1 MGSER
6 GAIVR
11 PARDADSYSK
21 LTNGGKQMR
30 RSGLMI
36 ACAIMT
42 LIFAA
47 VAFAQS
53 GDEKD
58 LPYVKRTTLAVRYAE
73 NKKTS
78 VNLTGTSLAPRV
90 LGKVDV
96 EYKKN
101 DARIKLKVENLDS
114 PQTFGPFYTTFVVW
128 AVTPEGQTEN
138 LMELPS
144 GYAAEIQTQ
153 SSAQTFGVIISA
165 EPHNAVKMPSR
176 KVVAETALPKKAD
189 YGVQTTQAEYRVD
202 KGRFYETQED
212 SILKADYTTPR
223 LVLGA
228 RRSID
233 IARRAGAKEFAREE
247 FRQAEEKLLT
257 LEQIWPHNLK
267 IETKFSGL
275 ARDVMRLSQVARDLS
290 VEREEQARIEDER
303 QERIRR
309 LEEARAQ
316 AEAAKAEAERAKLE
330 AERIRAEAELSRA
343 RAEVAKADAEK
354 AERAAAEER
363 ARREEAT
370 RESERAQLAAKQ
382 REEAALLETERAR
395 AETERA
401 RQAAESAKRERDAA
415 LQKLYVSLSEILDT
429 KRETRGFIV
438 NLGDVLFDTG
448 RATLKPTARE
458 QLSKLA
464 GILLAYP
471 GQLTLE
477 IEGHTDSVGTDEL
490 NNKLSLDRAQSVSAY
505 LTTAGVKAER
515 VKAVRGF
522 GKSKPVASNTTAAGR
537 QMNRRVEIVID
548 DSEAQAKQQ

>member
-1 MGSER
+1 M
-6 GAIVR
+6 
-11 PARDADSYSK
+11 K
-21 LTNGGKQMR
+21 

-36 ACAIMT
+36 ACAILT
-42 LIFAA
+42 LTFAA

-58 LPYVKRTTLAVRYAE
+58 LPYVTRTTLAVRYME

-90 LGKVDV
+90 LGKVAV
-96 EYKKN
+96 EYKKSS
-101 DARIKLKVENLDS
+101 ARIKLEIENLS
-114 PQTFGPFYTTFVVW
+114 NPQAFGPFYTTFVVW

-138 LMELPS
+138 LMELPT

-153 SSAQTFGVIISA
+153 SLAQTFGVIISA
-165 EPHNAVKMPSR
+165 EPHSAVKLPSQ
-176 KVVAETALPKKAD
+176 KVVAETTLPKNSTSVA
-189 YGVQTTQAEYRVD
+189 QTTQAEYRVD
-202 KGRFYETQED
+202 KGRFYETEED
-212 SILKADYTTPR
+212 SILKPDYTTPR

-228 RRSID
+228 RRSLD
-233 IARRAGAKEFAREE
+233 ISRRAGAKEFARDE
-247 FRQAEEKLLT
+247 FREAEMKLAE
-257 LEQIWPHNLK
+257 LERVWPYNLK
-267 IETKFSGL
+267 AETKFSGL
-275 ARDVMRLSQVARDLS
+275 ARDVTRLAQVARDLA
-290 VEREEQARIEDER
+290 VERETQARIEDER

-316 AEAAKAEAERAKLE
+316 AEAAKAEAERIKLE
-330 AERIRAEAELSRA
+330 AERMRAEAELSKA

-370 RESERAQLAAKQ
+370 RQAEAAQLAAKA
-382 REEAALLETERAR
+382 REEAAILETERAR

-401 RQAAESAKRERDAA
+401 KQAAESAKRERDAA

-448 RATLKPTARE
+448 RATLKSTARE
-458 QLSKLA
+458 KLSKLA

-477 IEGHTDSVGTDEL
+477 VEGHTDSVGSDEL
-490 NNKLSLDRAQSVSAY
+490 NNRLSTNRAQSVSDY
-505 LTTAGVKAER
+505 LTTAGVKPER
-515 VKAVRGF
+515 VKGVRGF
-522 GKSKPVASNTTAAGR
+522 GKTKPIASNNTAAGR
-537 QMNRRVEIVID
+537 QMNRRVEVVID
-548 DSEAQAKQQ
+548 DSEAQARQQ

>member
-1 MGSER
+1 METTDIYVCPTEIEESVPRAVASESQS
-6 GAIVR
+6 AAP
-11 PARDADSYSK
+11 PATARCADSYSK

-36 ACAIMT
+36 ACVILT
-42 LIFAA
+42 LTFGE
-47 VAFAQS
+47 VAFAQT
-53 GDEKD
+53 GGEKD
-58 LPYVKRTTLAVRYAE
+58 LPYTKRTTLAVRYAE

-114 PQTFGPFYTTFVVW
+114 PQTFGPCYTTFVVW
-128 AVTPEGQTEN
+128 AVTPEGQAEN

-165 EPHNAVKMPSR
+165 EPHSAVKMPSK
-176 KVVAETALPKKAD
+176 KVVAETALPKKSD
-189 YGVQTTQAEYRVD
+189 YGVQTTQAEYRAD
-202 KGRFYETQED
+202 KGNFYETQED

-247 FRQAEEKLLT
+247 FRQAEEKLIT
-257 LEQIWPHNLK
+257 LEQIWPYNLK

-275 ARDVMRLSQVARDLS
+275 ARDVMRLSQVARDLA
-290 VEREEQARIEDER
+290 VERESQARIEDER

-316 AEAAKAEAERAKLE
+316 AEAAKAEAERVKLE
-330 AERIRAEAELSRA
+330 AERMRAEAELSKA
-343 RAEVAKADAEK
+343 RAEVAKADGEK
-354 AERAAAEER
+354 
-363 ARREEAT
+363 
-370 RESERAQLAAKQ
+370 
-382 REEAALLETERAR
+382 AALLETERAR

-401 RQAAESAKRERDAA
+401 RQAAESAKRERDTA
-415 LQKLYVSLSEILDT
+415 LQRLYVSLSEILDT

-448 RATLKPTARE
+448 RATLK
-458 QLSKLA
+458 
-464 GILLAYP
+464 
-471 GQLTLE
+471 
-477 IEGHTDSVGTDEL
+477 IEGHTDSVGSDEL
-490 NNKLSLDRAQSVSAY
+490 NNKLSLNRAQSVGDY
-505 LTTAGVKAER
+505 LTTAGVKSER

-522 GKSKPVASNTTAAGR
+522 GKSKPVATNGTAAGR

-548 DSEAQAKQQ
+548 DAQAQAKQQ

>member
-1 MGSER
+1 METTDIYVCPTEIEESAPRAAASE
-6 GAIVR
+6 APSATP
-11 PARDADSYSK
+11 PATAHTDSYSK
-21 LTNGGKQMR
+21 LTNGGKMIR
-30 RSGLMI
+30 TGLMI
-36 ACAIMT
+36 ACAIMSLT
-42 LIFAA
+42 FAA
-47 VAFAQS
+47 VAFAQN

-58 LPYVKRTTLAVRYAE
+58 LSYVKRTTLAVRYAE

-114 PQTFGPFYTTFVVW
+114 PQTFGPFYTTFVIW

-144 GYAAEIQTQ
+144 GYAAEVQTQ

-165 EPHNAVKMPSR
+165 EPHSAVKMPSR

-189 YGVQTTQAEYRVD
+189 YGVQTTQAEYRAD
-202 KGRFYETQED
+202 KGAFYETQED

-247 FRQAEEKLLT
+247 FRQAEEKLIT
-257 LEQIWPHNLK
+257 LEQIWPYNLK

-275 ARDVMRLSQVARDLS
+275 ARDVMRLSQVSRDLA
-290 VEREEQARIEDER
+290 VERESQARIEDER

-316 AEAAKAEAERAKLE
+316 AEAAKAEAERVKLE
-330 AERIRAEAELSRA
+330 AERARAEAELSKA
-343 RAEVAKADAEK
+343 RAEVAKAEAEK

-363 ARREEAT
+363 ARREEAA
-370 RESERAQLAAKQ
+370 RQAENAQLVAKAREDAA
-382 REEAALLETERAR
+382 RLETERAR

-401 RQAAESAKRERDAA
+401 RQAAESAKQAAESAKRERDAA

-448 RATLKPTARE
+448 RATLKPAARE
-458 QLSKLA
+458 KLSKLA

-477 IEGHTDSVGTDEL
+477 IEGQ
-490 NNKLSLDRAQSVSAY
+490 DR
-505 LTTAGVKAER
+505 
-515 VKAVRGF
+515 
-522 GKSKPVASNTTAAGR
+522 KS
-537 QMNRRVEIVID
+537 
-548 DSEAQAKQQ
+548 

>member
-1 MGSER
+1 MGSDG
-6 GAIVR
+6 GAVGG
-11 PARDADSYSK
+11 PAHGAGSYSK
-21 LTNGGKQMR
+21 LTNGGKEMR

-36 ACAIMT
+36 ACVIMT
-42 LIFAA
+42 LTFVA
-47 VAFAQS
+47 VAFAQT

-73 NKKTS
+73 NRKTS

-114 PQTFGPFYTTFVVW
+114 PQTFGPFYTTFVIW

-144 GYAAEIQTQ
+144 GYAAEVQTQ

-165 EPHNAVKMPSR
+165 EPHSAVKMPSR
-176 KVVAETALPKKAD
+176 KVVAETALPKKSD
-189 YGVQTTQAEYRVD
+189 SGVQTTQAEYRVD
-202 KGRFYETQED
+202 KGAFYDTRED

-228 RRSID
+228 RRSLD
-233 IARRAGAKEFAREE
+233 IARRAGAKEYAPDE
-247 FRQAEEKLLT
+247 FKQAEEKLVT
-257 LEQIWPHNLK
+257 LEQIWPYNLK
-267 IETKFSGL
+267 NDTRFSGL
-275 ARDVMRLSQVARDLS
+275 ARDVMRLAQVARDQS
-290 VEREEQARIEDER
+290 IEREAQARIEDER
-303 QERIRR
+303 QERLRR
-309 LEEARAQ
+309 LEETRAQ
-316 AEAAKAEAERAKLE
+316 AEAAKAEAERVKLE
-330 AERIRAEAELSRA
+330 AERMRAEAELSRA
-343 RAEVAKADAEK
+343 KAEAAKAEAEK

-370 RESERAQLAAKQ
+370 RQAEAAQLAAKA
-382 REEAALLETERAR
+382 REEAARVETERAR
-395 AETERA
+395 AEAARA
-401 RQAAESAKRERDAA
+401 KQERDAA

-448 RATLKPTARE
+448 RASLKITARE
-458 QLSKLA
+458 KLSKLA

-477 IEGHTDSVGTDEL
+477 IEGHTDSVGSDEL
-490 NNKLSLDRAQSVSAY
+490 NNRLSQSRAQSVGDY
-505 LTTAGVKAER
+505 LTTAGVKSER
-515 VKAVRGF
+515 VRAVRGF
-522 GKSKPVASNTTAAGR
+522 GKSKPIASNNTAAGR

-548 DSEAQAKQQ
+548 DSEVAKQQ

>member
-1 MGSER
+1 METTDIYVCPTEIEESVPRAVASESQS
-6 GAIVR
+6 AAP
-11 PARDADSYSK
+11 PATARCADSYSK

-36 ACAIMT
+36 ACVILT
-42 LIFAA
+42 LTFGE
-47 VAFAQS
+47 VAFAQT
-53 GDEKD
+53 GGEKD
-58 LPYVKRTTLAVRYAE
+58 LPYTKRTTLAVRYAE

-101 DARIKLKVENLDS
+101 DARIKLK
-114 PQTFGPFYTTFVVW
+114 
-128 AVTPEGQTEN
+128 AEN

-165 EPHNAVKMPSR
+165 EPHSAVKMPSK
-176 KVVAETALPKKAD
+176 KVVAETALPKKSD
-189 YGVQTTQAEYRVD
+189 YGVQTTQAEYRAD
-202 KGRFYETQED
+202 KGNFYETQED

-247 FRQAEEKLLT
+247 FRQAEEKLIT
-257 LEQIWPHNLK
+257 LEQIWPYNLK

-275 ARDVMRLSQVARDLS
+275 ARDVMRLSQVARDLA
-290 VEREEQARIEDER
+290 VERESQARIEDER

-316 AEAAKAEAERAKLE
+316 AEAAKAEAERVKLE
-330 AERIRAEAELSRA
+330 AERMRAEAELSKA

-363 ARREEAT
+363 ARREEAG
-370 RESERAQLAAKQ
+370 RHAEAAQLAAKQ

-401 RQAAESAKRERDAA
+401 RQAAESAKRERDTA
-415 LQKLYVSLSEILDT
+415 LQRLYVSLSEILDT

-458 QLSKLA
+458 KLSKLA

-477 IEGHTDSVGTDEL
+477 IEGHTDSVGSDEL
-490 NNKLSLDRAQSVSAY
+490 NNKLSLNRAQSVGDY
-505 LTTAGVKAER
+505 LTTAGVKSER

-522 GKSKPVASNTTAAGR
+522 GKSKPVATNGTAAGR

-548 DSEAQAKQQ
+548 DAQAQAKQQ

>member
-1 MGSER
+1 
-6 GAIVR
+6 
-11 PARDADSYSK
+11 
-21 LTNGGKQMR
+21 MR

-36 ACAIMT
+36 ACAILALT
-42 LIFAA
+42 FSA

-58 LPYVKRTTLAVRYAE
+58 LPYIKRTTLAVRYVE
-73 NKKTS
+73 NQKTS

-90 LGKVDV
+90 RGKVDV

-101 DARIKLKVENLDS
+101 NARIKLKIENLSS
-114 PQTFGPFYTTFVVW
+114 PQSFGPFYTTFVVW

-138 LMELPS
+138 LMELPT
-144 GYAAEIQTQ
+144 GYAAEVQTQ
-153 SSAQTFGVIISA
+153 SLAQTFGVIISA
-165 EPHNAVKMPSR
+165 EPHSAVKMPSQ
-176 KVVAETALPKKAD
+176 KVVAETTLPKNATF
-189 YGVQTTQAEYRVD
+189 GVQTTQSEYRVD
-202 KGRFYETQED
+202 KGRFYETEED

-228 RRSID
+228 RRSLD

-247 FRQAEEKLLT
+247 WRQSEEKLMT
-257 LEQIWPHNLK
+257 LEQIWPHSLK
-267 IETKFSGL
+267 NETRWSGL
-275 ARDVMRLSQVARDLS
+275 ARDVTRLAQVARDLAG
-290 VEREEQARIEDER
+290 EREAQARINDER

-316 AEAAKAEAERAKLE
+316 AEAAKAEAERIKLE
-330 AERIRAEAELSRA
+330 ADRARAEAELAKA
-343 RAEVAKADAEK
+343 RAEVAKSEAEK

-363 ARREEAT
+363 ARREEAS
-370 RESERAQLAAKQ
+370 REAERAQLAAKA
-382 REEAALLETERAR
+382 REEAALVETERAR

-401 RQAAESAKRERDAA
+401 KQATEQAKRERDTA
-415 LQKLYVSLSEILDT
+415 LQRLYVSLSEILDT

-458 QLSKLA
+458 KLSKLA

-477 IEGHTDSVGTDEL
+477 IEGHTDSVGSDEL
-490 NNKLSLDRAQSVSAY
+490 NNRLSQNRAQSVGDY
-505 LTTAGVKAER
+505 LTTTGVKPER

-522 GKSKPVASNTTAAGR
+522 GKTKPVATNDTAAGR

-548 DSEAQAKQQ
+548 DAEAQARQQ

>member
-1 MGSER
+1 
-6 GAIVR
+6 
-11 PARDADSYSK
+11 
-21 LTNGGKQMR
+21 MR
-30 RSGLMI
+30 RAGLMI
-36 ACAIMT
+36 ACAILNLT
-42 LIFAA
+42 LTA

-58 LPYVKRTTLAVRYAE
+58 LPYVKRATLAVRYTE
-73 NKKTS
+73 GKKTS

-96 EYKKN
+96 EYKRN
-101 DARIKLKVENLDS
+101 DARIKIKVENLDS
-114 PQTFGPFYTTFVVW
+114 PQVLGPFYTTYVVW

-144 GYAAEIQTQ
+144 GYAAEVQTQ
-153 SSAQTFGVIISA
+153 SSAQTFGVIITA
-165 EPHNAVKMPSR
+165 EPHNAVKMPSQ
-176 KVVAETALPKKAD
+176 KVVAETTLPKSTTS

-202 KGRFYETQED
+202 KGNFYDTRED
-212 SILKADYTTPR
+212 SVLKADYTTPR

-228 RRSID
+228 RRSLD
-233 IARRAGAKEFAREE
+233 IARRAGAKEFARDE
-247 FRQAEEKLLT
+247 FKQAEEKLVT
-257 LEQIWPHNLK
+257 LEQIWPYNLK
-267 IETKFSGL
+267 NDTRFSGL
-275 ARDVMRLSQVARDLS
+275 ARDVMRLAQVARDTS
-290 VEREEQARIEDER
+290 IEREAQARIEDER
-303 QERIRR
+303 QERLRR
-309 LEEARAQ
+309 LEETRAQ
-316 AEAAKAEAERAKLE
+316 AEAAKAEAERVKLE
-330 AERIRAEAELSRA
+330 AERMRAEAELSRA
-343 RAEVAKADAEK
+343 KAEAAKAEAEK

-370 RESERAQLAAKQ
+370 RQAEAAQLAAKA
-382 REEAALLETERAR
+382 REEAARVETERAR
-395 AETERA
+395 AEAARA
-401 RQAAESAKRERDAA
+401 KQERDAA

-448 RATLKPTARE
+448 RATLKPAARE
-458 QLSKLA
+458 KLSKLA

-477 IEGHTDSVGTDEL
+477 IEGHTDSVGSDEL
-490 NNKLSLDRAQSVSAY
+490 NNKLSLGRAQSVSEY
-505 LTTAGVKAER
+505 LTTAGVKADR

-522 GKSKPVASNTTAAGR
+522 GKTKPVATNDTAAGR